1 MTNTYKINL
10 TLLLKLSNTK
20 KAFILFNVE
29 NNTIKEYI
37 LTNDLTRYR
46 LKYQTFKL
54 VEIIKPNLKKLTIE
68 IWYKN
73 IYRLTQIKLL
83 F

>member
-20 KAFILFNVE
+20 KAFILFNIE

-37 LTNDLTRYR
+37 FTNDLTRYR

-54 VEIIKPNLKKLTIE
+54 VEIIKPQINKLTIE
-68 IWYKN
+68 I
-73 IYRLTQIKLL
+73 
-83 F
+83 

>member
-1 MTNTYKINL
+1 MKNTYKISL
-10 TLLLKLSNTK
+10 SLLLKLSKTK

-46 LKYQTFKL
+46 LKYQAFKL
-54 VEIIKPNLKKLTIE
+54 VEIIKPGIEKLTIE
-68 IWYKN
+68 I
-73 IYRLTQIKLL
+73 
-83 F
+83 

>member
-1 MTNTYKINL
+1 MINTYKISL
-10 TLLLKLSNTK
+10 TLLLKLSKTK
-20 KAFILFNVE
+20 KCFFLFNVE

-46 LKYQTFKL
+46 LKYQNFKL
-54 VEIIKPNLKKLTIE
+54 IEIIKPQISKLTIE

-73 IYRLTQIKLL
+73 INIL
-83 F
+83 